1 MDILDKKEA
10 QQWAFS
16 KTEKGIKPA
25 KKLQDRD
32 AEIMLRNNSQH
43 VLAPTVGKATL

>member
-16 KTEKGIKPA
+16 KTEKGIKPT
-25 KKLQDRD
+25 KNLQDRD
-32 AEIMLRNNSQH
+32 VEIMLRIISQL